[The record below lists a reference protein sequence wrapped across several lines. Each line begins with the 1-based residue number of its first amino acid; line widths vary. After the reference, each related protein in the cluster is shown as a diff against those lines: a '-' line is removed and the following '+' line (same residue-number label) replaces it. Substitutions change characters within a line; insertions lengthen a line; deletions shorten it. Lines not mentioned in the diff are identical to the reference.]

1 MIKSQRFLC
10 RVLTV
15 GGTGSQGTDKEGGK
29 LGIHQGTNYIYIKRV
44 FILLYLPMFTLG
56 VQLHSHIDR
65 WKEYCSKNILFKKIS
80 IVSMPGDFV
89 AVGYLQAQRGR
100 RLHCHGRNSSGR
112 SSSIKN
118 NIALVVLVH
127 ESRTKMLFILY
138 RVECLDNNRICFLFL
153 LLFLYVNFFHTVP
166 TYIFRAISIINHWSF
181 TIVFILSLLYMY

>member
-1 MIKSQRFLC
+1 
-10 RVLTV
+10 
-15 GGTGSQGTDKEGGK
+15 
-29 LGIHQGTNYIYIKRV
+29 
-44 FILLYLPMFTLG
+44 MFTSG

-65 WKEYCSKNILFKKIS
+65 WKEYCSKNIFLKKIS

-89 AVGYLQAQRGR
+89 AVWYLQAQRER

-118 NIALVVLVH
+118 NIALVVVH
-127 ESRTKMLFILY
+127 DSRTKMQFILY

-153 LLFLYVNFFHTVP
+153 LLFLYVNFFHTVG
-166 TYIFRAISIINHWSF
+166 TYIFLAILIFNHWSF

>member
-1 MIKSQRFLC
+1 MEERGPKAQTKKAESWAFIREQIIFIFK
-10 RVLTV
+10 RVL
-15 GGTGSQGTDKEGGK
+15 
-29 LGIHQGTNYIYIKRV
+29 
-44 FILLYLPMFTLG
+44 ILLYLPMFTSG

-138 RVECLDNNRICFLFL
+138 LVECLDNIG
-153 LLFLYVNFFHTVP
+153 YVFF
-166 TYIFRAISIINHWSF
+166 FCWF
-181 TIVFILSLLYMY
+181 FYM